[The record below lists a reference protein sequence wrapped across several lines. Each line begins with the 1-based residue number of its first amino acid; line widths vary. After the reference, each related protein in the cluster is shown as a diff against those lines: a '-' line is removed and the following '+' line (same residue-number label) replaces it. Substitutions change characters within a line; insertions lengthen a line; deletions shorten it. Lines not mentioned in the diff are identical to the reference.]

1 MTTGIMMI
9 PSELWLIIF
18 KYMDTECYNVISDV
32 LREID
37 ANLSSNLFSIMCK
50 DVVRKYPKIKLMN
63 GLLFNSQFYRNR
75 KEYLSARLIMI
86 SDYPIYEK
94 KKRYNTVENKSYKRY
109 IMENINSLTDDKRTK
124 TIFENHTNYLD
135 RIEIPED
142 TYVCC
147 LKYYNISISIC
158 DIVNSF
164 ATNY

>member
-1 MTTGIMMI
+1 MTIGIIML
-9 PSELWLIIF
+9 PTELWLIIF

-32 LREID
+32 IREID

-50 DVVRKYPKIKLMN
+50 DVVRKYPKINLMN
-63 GLLFNSQFYRNR
+63 GLLFNSYFYRNR

-86 SDYPIYEK
+86 SDYPISEK
-94 KKRYNTVENKSYKRY
+94 KKRYNTVDNKSYKRY

-124 TIFENHTNYLD
+124 SIFENQTKYLD

-142 TYVCC
+142 TYVSC
-147 LKYYNISISIC
+147 LKYYDISISIR
-158 DIVNSF
+158 DIVNSI